1 VHSATMRL
9 LPTPVVPTIRR
20 AEVPRH
26 VRYSSSNA
34 AAAAAAALQSPRW
47 LSDCKTRIGK
57 CIMFGI
63 SPEQTAEA
71 GSILQEMSSEW
82 RELVAGSEGFL
93 TGEEYRGLYRHE
105 VVWGEMVRTRK
116 LDG

>member
-1 VHSATMRL
+1 
-9 LPTPVVPTIRR
+9 
-20 AEVPRH
+20 
-26 VRYSSSNA
+26 
-34 AAAAAAALQSPRW
+34 
-47 LSDCKTRIGK
+47 
-57 CIMFGI
+57 MFGI

>member
-1 VHSATMRL
+1 
-9 LPTPVVPTIRR
+9 
-20 AEVPRH
+20 
-26 VRYSSSNA
+26 
-34 AAAAAAALQSPRW
+34 
-47 LSDCKTRIGK
+47 
-57 CIMFGI
+57 MFGI

-116 LDG
+116 LDE